1 MATID
6 TARSNKTEARTT
18 VLSAS
23 AQKWHTH
30 HTNHMNSGGFKL
42 TTKYAGKCKRTEI
55 FGK

>member
-6 TARSNKTEARTT
+6 TARSNKIEDRTT

-42 TTKYAGKCKRTEI
+42 SMLENVKGLKYLVSS
-55 FGK
+55 